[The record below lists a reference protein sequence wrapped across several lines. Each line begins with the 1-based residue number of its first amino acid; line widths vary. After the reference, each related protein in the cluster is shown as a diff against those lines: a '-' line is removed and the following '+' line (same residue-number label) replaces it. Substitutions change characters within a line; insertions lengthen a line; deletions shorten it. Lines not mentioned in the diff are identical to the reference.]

1 MHPQWLPRLNALL
14 YRLRHLWAVG
24 SFSLGLA
31 SYFLVERK
39 PWLAAVLTAILVGTW
54 LVLLTENF
62 WLRRFRGSAM
72 EPLAQG
78 ALKLMLQGVHQ
89 EAFFFSLPFVIL
101 QWSGGAEYFLFTGLV
116 AAAALVSIIDPLY
129 FRLAAHRAVYFGF
142 HAWALFVAL
151 LVLLPLI
158 FKWPTNFALDGAA
171 LLTALFALPSFWRVG
186 GPRPGYRWA
195 MLVGVSVLI
204 ATVPVWG
211 ARLVPPLTLSLEE
224 RAMAVSINRSS
235 REPLVTGRS
244 FRVSDLNDG
253 LYAYTAIRAPL
264 GLGQEVSHYWFH
276 NGEQVD
282 RIGLHLT
289 GGRRQGYR
297 TWSHKAHLPAPAVGD
312 WRVEVR
318 TDKNQIIGVLRFT
331 VVPD

>member
-1 MHPQWLPRLNALL
+1 MQARWLERLNTLL

-39 PWLAAVLTAILVGTW
+39 PWLAAVLTAILVCTW
-54 LVLLTENF
+54 LALLTENF
-62 WLRRFRGSAM
+62 WLRRFRGGGM

-116 AAAALVSIIDPLY
+116 IAGALVSIVDPLY
-129 FRLAAHRAVYFGF
+129 FRLAGHRALYFGF

-158 FKWPTNFALDGAA
+158 FKWPTNHALDGAA
-171 LLTALFALPSFWRVG
+171 LLTALFALPSFWRLG
-186 GPRPGYRWA
+186 GPRPAYRWVLL
-195 MLVGVSVLI
+195 LVFSGAI
-204 ATVPVWG
+204 ATVPFWG
-211 ARLVPPLTLSLEE
+211 ASLVPPLTLSLEQ
-224 RAMAVSINRSS
+224 RTMAASINRAS
-235 REPLVTGRS
+235 RQPLVTGERFS
-244 FRVSDLNDG
+244 AAELDDG

-264 GLGQEVSHYWFH
+264 GLGQSVSHYWYH
-276 NGEQVD
+276 DGKLVD

-289 GGRRQGYR
+289 GGRREGYR
-297 TWSHKAHLPAPAVGD
+297 TWSHKAHLPEPAVGD

-331 VVPD
+331 ITP